1 MGLRHWLEHQRDR
14 VLAPTT
20 ARRGNDPVARMIR
33 SGASAGIAQVF
44 LQQAETEGLLR
55 DFRERERHLLIEH
68 QGALARALGKYLLDN
83 PHSHQSDDWRA
94 WQDGW
99 QQEHENRSRT
109 RPFTPAKSR
118 PHSNSLRSEEHTSEL
133 QSLRHLVCRL

>member
-1 MGLRHWLEHQRDR
+1 MRLLHWLERQRDR
-14 VLAPTT
+14 VLALATP
-20 ARRGNDPVARMIR
+20 RRGNDPVARMIR
-33 SGASAGIAQVF
+33 SGDSAGIAEVF

-68 QGALARALGKYLLDN
+68 QGALARALGRGLLDN

-99 QQEHENRSRT
+99 QQENENRSHT
-109 RPFTPAKSR
+109 RPLMPAKSR
-118 PHSNSLRSEEHTSEL
+118 QRSNSMER
-133 QSLRHLVCRL
+133 

>member
-1 MGLRHWLEHQRDR
+1 MGLRQWLEHQRDI
-14 VLAPTT
+14 VLALSA

-33 SGASAGIAQVF
+33 SGDSAGIAEVF

-68 QGALARALGKYLLDN
+68 QGALARALGRGLLDN

-99 QQEHENRSRT
+99 QQENENRSHT
-109 RPFTPAKSR
+109 RPLMPAKSR
-118 PHSNSLRSEEHTSEL
+118 QRSNSMER
-133 QSLRHLVCRL
+133 

>member
-1 MGLRHWLEHQRDR
+1 MGLRQWLEHQRDR
-14 VLAPTT
+14 VLALST
-20 ARRGNDPVARMIR
+20 ARRGNDTVARMIR
-33 SGASAGIAQVF
+33 SGDSARIAEVS

-55 DFRERERHLLIEH
+55 DFRERERRLLIEH
-68 QGALARALGKYLLDN
+68 QGALARALGRDLLDN

-109 RPFTPAKSR
+109 RPLTLAKSQQ
-118 PHSNSLRSEEHTSEL
+118 HSNSLER
-133 QSLRHLVCRL
+133 

>member
-1 MGLRHWLEHQRDR
+1 MGLRQWLEHQRDR
-14 VLAPTT
+14 VLPLSA

-33 SGASAGIAQVF
+33 SGDSAGIAEVF

-55 DFRERERHLLIEH
+55 DFRERERRLLIEH
-68 QGALARALGKYLLDN
+68 QGALARALGRDLPDN

-99 QQEHENRSRT
+99 QQENENRSRT
-109 RPFTPAKSR
+109 RPLMLAKSR
-118 PHSNSLRSEEHTSEL
+118 QRSNSMER
-133 QSLRHLVCRL
+133 

>member
-1 MGLRHWLEHQRDR
+1 MGLLHWFERQRDR
-14 VLAPTT
+14 VLALATP
-20 ARRGNDPVARMIR
+20 RRGYDPVARMIR
-33 SGASAGIAQVF
+33 SGDSAGIAEVF

-68 QGALARALGKYLLDN
+68 QGALARALGKDLLDN

-109 RPFTPAKSR
+109 RPLTLAKSQQ
-118 PHSNSLRSEEHTSEL
+118 HSNSLER
-133 QSLRHLVCRL
+133 

>member
-14 VLAPTT
+14 VLALS
-20 ARRGNDPVARMIR
+20 AGRRGNDPVARMIH
-33 SGASAGIAQVF
+33 SGDSAGIAELF

-55 DFRERERHLLIEH
+55 DFRERERRLLIEH
-68 QGALARALGKYLLDN
+68 QGALARALGRDLLDN

-99 QQEHENRSRT
+99 QQENENRSHT
-109 RPFTPAKSR
+109 HPLMPAKFR
-118 PHSNSLRSEEHTSEL
+118 QRSNSMER
-133 QSLRHLVCRL
+133 

>member
-1 MGLRHWLEHQRDR
+1 MGLRQWLEHQRDR
-14 VLAPTT
+14 VLALST

-33 SGASAGIAQVF
+33 SGNSAGIAEVF

-68 QGALARALGKYLLDN
+68 QGALARALGRGLLDN

-99 QQEHENRSRT
+99 QQENENRSHT
-109 RPFTPAKSR
+109 RPLMPAKSR
-118 PHSNSLRSEEHTSEL
+118 QRSNSMER
-133 QSLRHLVCRL
+133 

>member
-1 MGLRHWLEHQRDR
+1 MGLRQWLEHQRDR
-14 VLAPTT
+14 VLALST
-20 ARRGNDPVARMIR
+20 ARRGNNPIARMIR
-33 SGASAGIAQVF
+33 SGDSAGIAEVF

-68 QGALARALGKYLLDN
+68 QGALARALGRGLLDN

-99 QQEHENRSRT
+99 QQENENRSHT
-109 RPFTPAKSR
+109 RPLMPAKSR
-118 PHSNSLRSEEHTSEL
+118 QRSNSMER
-133 QSLRHLVCRL
+133 

>member
-1 MGLRHWLEHQRDR
+1 
-14 VLAPTT
+14 
-20 ARRGNDPVARMIR
+20 MIR
-33 SGASAGIAQVF
+33 SGDSAGIAEVF

-68 QGALARALGKYLLDN
+68 QGALARALGKDLLDN

-109 RPFTPAKSR
+109 RPLTLAKSQQ
-118 PHSNSLRSEEHTSEL
+118 HSNSLER
-133 QSLRHLVCRL
+133 

>member
-1 MGLRHWLEHQRDR
+1 
-14 VLAPTT
+14 
-20 ARRGNDPVARMIR
+20 MIR
-33 SGASAGIAQVF
+33 SGDSAGIAEVF

-68 QGALARALGKYLLDN
+68 QGALARALGRDLLDN

-109 RPFTPAKSR
+109 RPFTPAKFR
-118 PHSNSLRSEEHTSEL
+118 PHSNSLER
-133 QSLRHLVCRL
+133 

>member
-1 MGLRHWLEHQRDR
+1 MGLRQWLEHQRDR
-14 VLAPTT
+14 VLPLSA

-33 SGASAGIAQVF
+33 SGDSAGIAEVF

-55 DFRERERHLLIEH
+55 DFRERERRLLIEH
-68 QGALARALGKYLLDN
+68 QGALARALGRDLLDN

-99 QQEHENRSRT
+99 LQENENRSHT
-109 RPFTPAKSR
+109 RPLMPAKSR
-118 PHSNSLRSEEHTSEL
+118 QRSNSMER
-133 QSLRHLVCRL
+133 

>member
-1 MGLRHWLEHQRDR
+1 MGLRQWLEHQRDR
-14 VLAPTT
+14 VLALSA

-33 SGASAGIAQVF
+33 SGNSAGIAEVF

-68 QGALARALGKYLLDN
+68 QGALARALGRGLLDN

-99 QQEHENRSRT
+99 QQENENRSRT
-109 RPFTPAKSR
+109 RPLMPAKSR
-118 PHSNSLRSEEHTSEL
+118 QRSNSMER
-133 QSLRHLVCRL
+133 

>member
-1 MGLRHWLEHQRDR
+1 MGLRQWLEHQRDR
-14 VLAPTT
+14 VLPLSA

-33 SGASAGIAQVF
+33 SGDSAGIAEAF

-55 DFRERERHLLIEH
+55 DFRERERRLLIEH
-68 QGALARALGKYLLDN
+68 QGALARALGRGLLDN

-99 QQEHENRSRT
+99 QQENENCSHT
-109 RPFTPAKSR
+109 RPLMPAKSQQR
-118 PHSNSLRSEEHTSEL
+118 SNSMER
-133 QSLRHLVCRL
+133 

>member
-33 SGASAGIAQVF
+33 SGDSAGIAEVF

-55 DFRERERHLLIEH
+55 DFRERERRLLIEH
-68 QGALARALGKYLLDN
+68 QGALARALGRDLLEN

-99 QQEHENRSRT
+99 QQENDNLSHT
-109 RPFTPAKSR
+109 RRLMPAKSR
-118 PHSNSLRSEEHTSEL
+118 QRSNSMER
-133 QSLRHLVCRL
+133 